1 MIYKKINIEDFWF
14 FILFFTIA
22 FLLLGAMI
30 CTDPQKLDLKF

>member
-22 FLLLGAMI
+22 FLLLGAM
-30 CTDPQKLDLKF
+30 TVWLFVNKYQ

>member
-14 FILFFTIA
+14 FILFFIIA
-22 FLLLGAMI
+22 FLLLGAM